1 MKVNELREF
10 YGSIGRRCRI
20 KEPHKH
26 RRLELEGEYNI
37 TGFEVEKLPDERM
50 IYRVKLK
57 SDDKCW
63 CGYVIDYTSV
73 ELIG

>member
-20 KEPHKH
+20 KYPHRH
-26 RRLELEGEYNI
+26 YTLGLEGEYKI
-37 TGFEVEKLPDERM
+37 TGIEVEKLPDERI
-50 IYRVKLK
+50 IYRVKIK
-57 SDDKCW
+57 SDNECW

-73 ELIG
+73 ELM

>member
-20 KEPHKH
+20 KDPRRH

-37 TGFEVEKLPDERM
+37 VGFQVQQLDDGRM
-50 IYRVKLK
+50 IYRIQLRN
-57 SDDKCW
+57 DDECW
-63 CGYVIDYTSV
+63 CGYVIDYDEV